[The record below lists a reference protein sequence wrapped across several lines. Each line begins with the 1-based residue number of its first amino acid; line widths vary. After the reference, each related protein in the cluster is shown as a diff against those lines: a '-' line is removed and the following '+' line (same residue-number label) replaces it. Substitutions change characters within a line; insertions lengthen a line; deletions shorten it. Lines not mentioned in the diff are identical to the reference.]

1 MTKTEMMTAY
11 NARSAAHVYALGF
24 VHMNRLYAKK
34 LSFEELSQYFKL
46 DRASSK
52 RGGFLKIRIKL
63 TAKDRAELSEFFKLD
78 RASSK
83 RGGFLKIR
91 IKLTSADRAKLSAT
105 AELIG
110 TADLLEKDTAHNKGE
125 NFERELTERWTAET
139 WVKDSIPF
147 NVAGDIV
154 VNGENVQVKLDG
166 AELTNEKILA
176 RLGA

>member
-11 NARSAAHVYALGF
+11 EALTASHVYALGF
-24 VHMNRLYAKK
+24 VHGGLLYA
-34 LSFEELSQYFKL
+34 Q
-46 DRASSK
+46 
-52 RGGFLKIRIKL
+52 KL
-63 TAKDRAELSEFFKLD
+63 TFAELSEFFKLD

-83 RGGFLKIR
+83 RGGFAKIR
-91 IKLTSADRAKLSAT
+91 IKLTAKDRAELSAT

-110 TADLLEKDTAHNKGE
+110 AEDLLTADPKHNKGE

-139 WVKDSIPF
+139 WVKDSVPF
-147 NVAGDIV
+147 WVKGDIT
-154 VNGENVQVKLDG
+154 VNGEEIQVKLDG

>member
-1 MTKTEMMTAY
+1 MTMNEMTIAYARKT
-11 NARSAAHVYALGF
+11 AAHKYALGF
-24 VHMNRLYAKK
+24 VYEGRLYVVV
-34 LSFEELSQYFKL
+34 LSFAELSRYFKL

-52 RGGFLKIRIKL
+52 RGGF
-63 TAKDRAELSEFFKLD
+63 A
-78 RASSK
+78 
-83 RGGFLKIR
+83 KIR

-139 WVKDSIPF
+139 WVKDSVPF
-147 NVAGDIV
+147 WVKGDIT
-154 VNGENVQVKLDG
+154 VNGEEIQVKLDG